1 MSNILEYIKWRGD
14 LSFKQDE
21 INEIDIIIFARVS
34 YLPFKSINLEQIDN
48 IENIAEKMKML
59 SIDKFIWKEDKE
71 FILELGKSNRY
82 KHLNI
87 SDYEEI
93 LDLEAEK
100 QFVATTIWLPNRYKY
115 ISPI

>member
-48 IENIAEKMKML
+48 IENIAEK
-59 SIDKFIWKEDKE
+59 
-71 FILELGKSNRY
+71 
-82 KHLNI
+82 
-87 SDYEEI
+87 
-93 LDLEAEK
+93 
-100 QFVATTIWLPNRYKY
+100 
-115 ISPI
+115 